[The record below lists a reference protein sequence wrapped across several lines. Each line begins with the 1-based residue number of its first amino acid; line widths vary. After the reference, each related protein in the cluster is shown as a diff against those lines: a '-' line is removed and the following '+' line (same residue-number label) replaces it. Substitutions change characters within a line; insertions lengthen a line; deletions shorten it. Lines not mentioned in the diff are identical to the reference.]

1 MTKIAVKN
9 IPSNETLAVKEALKS
24 CFLIKSLCELVNQKM
39 YHDLFLIDC

>member
-9 IPSNETLAVKEALKS
+9 IPSNETAVKEALKS
-24 CFLIKSLCELVNQKM
+24 CFLIKLLCELVNQKM